1 MKPSSI
7 GTYFPH
13 DGQAQEPVAVAT
25 VIPTVLRLDLIRA
38 VESIYAQDL
47 TKRIQIMIGIDIAKN
62 SVDFL
67 EPLLARRPKN
77 ISALVL
83 ALPYSTA
90 ARHGGVHY
98 AQDGGSTRSTLSLM
112 ANSRH
117 IAYLDDDNT
126 WLPNHLSAM
135 LDAIQ
140 GKAWA
145 YSLRNL
151 VDANTGAHLG
161 VDEWD
166 SVGPVGGR
174 LGGFTDPSC
183 LMIDKLKTSRTLGRW
198 AENGRMAPGNAAD
211 RHFFESIRALPH
223 GAVGGPTVRYSL
235 RPDNILRK
243 LMAEKAAQ
251 QTSPAAG

>member
-7 GTYFPH
+7 GAYYPH
-13 DGQAQEPVAVAT
+13 DGEAQAPVAAAV
-25 VIPTVLRLDLIRA
+25 VIPPILRLDLIRA

-47 TKRIQIMIGIDIAKN
+47 TDRIQIMIGVDIAKN
-62 SVDFL
+62 SPDFL
-67 EPLLARRPKN
+67 APLLARRPSHV
-77 ISALVL
+77 SALVL

-117 IAYLDDDNT
+117 VAYLDDDNT

-135 LDAIQ
+135 LAAIE

-151 VDANTGAHLG
+151 VDANTGALLG
-161 VDEWD
+161 LDEWD

-183 LMIDKLKTSRTLGRW
+183 LMVDKLQTSRMLGRW
-198 AENGRMAPGNAAD
+198 AENWRMAPGNAAD
-211 RHFFESIRALPH
+211 RHFFEGIRALPH
-223 GAVGGPTVRYSL
+223 GAVEGPTVRYSV
-235 RPDNILRK
+235 RPNNILHK
-243 LMAEKAAQ
+243 LMAEKAARQ
-251 QTSPAAG
+251 AEPAAS

>member
-13 DGQAQEPVAVAT
+13 DGEAQEPVAAAV
-25 VIPTVLRLDLIRA
+25 VIPTILRLDLIRA
-38 VESIYAQDL
+38 VESIYDQDL
-47 TKRIQIMIGIDIAKN
+47 TDRLQIMIGIDVAKH
-62 SVDFL
+62 SPDFL
-67 EPLLARRPKN
+67 GPLLARRPKN
-77 ISALVL
+77 VSAMVL
-83 ALPYSTA
+83 ALPYSTS

-98 AQDGGSTRSTLSLM
+98 AQDGGATRSALSFM

-135 LDAIQ
+135 LAAIQ

-151 VDANTGAHLG
+151 VDGKTGAHLG
-161 VDEWD
+161 LDEWD

-183 LMIDKLKTSRTLGRW
+183 LMIDKLQTSAMLGRW
-198 AENGRMAPGNAAD
+198 AENWKMSPGNAAD

-235 RPDNILRK
+235 RPNNVLLR
-243 LMAEKAAQ
+243 LMAEKAAR
-251 QTSPAAG
+251 QTPLAVG

>member
-13 DGQAQEPVAVAT
+13 DGEAQEPVAAAI
-25 VIPTVLRLDLIRA
+25 VIPTILRLDLIRA
-38 VESIYAQDL
+38 VESVYAQDL
-47 TKRIQIMIGIDIAKN
+47 KHRIQIMIGVDIAKN
-62 SVDFL
+62 SADFL

-98 AQDGGSTRSTLSLM
+98 AHDGGSTRSTLSFM

-135 LDAIQ
+135 LTAIQ

-151 VDANTGAHLG
+151 VDAKTGAHLG
-161 VDEWD
+161 LDEWD

-183 LMIDKLKTSRTLGRW
+183 LMVDKLQTSRNLGRW
-198 AENGRMAPGNAAD
+198 AENRKMSSGNAAD

-223 GAVGGPTVRYSL
+223 GAVGGPTVRYSV
-235 RPDNILRK
+235 RPDNVLRK

-251 QTSPAAG
+251 QRQVAAG